1 MTNKIDQQMIR
12 KAAIVVAELDPD
24 AADAL
29 LDGFPEEIA
38 QQVRYESMMVDD
50 VPVEERRAV
59 LTEFMQ
65 RRSGATAAKPEA
77 HDELM
82 LSSTVRQTA
91 SRAPAKAYDAKPTA
105 PVPPPFHFLN
115 DAPPEMLAPF
125 FEQES
130 PQVIAVVL
138 SHLEPARA
146 SAILREL
153 PIDMQ
158 ATVIQRLVDLGHT
171 DAEVLQD
178 IESRLQSI
186 VQDQL
191 QAMSHRR
198 IGLSAAK
205 AILAASDEAS
215 SAEVLKALK
224 TRSAAMALR
233 LGAEERTAATTKEVT
248 PEPLDAVYGDH
259 SPIQPQRV
267 SADIAAADG
276 VVKKLAPKPPAA
288 KIEPPIE
295 PSLPLADFVK
305 FDDVLLGRV
314 LSEAEPQTVLLAL
327 AGASNAV
334 AQRFYRGLSKREI
347 HDLQRRIRDL
357 QPVLIRDIDAAQKRL
372 GTIAA
377 RVLSQVQQ
385 GGSRLSASA

>member
-59 LTEFMQ
+59 LAEFMQ
-65 RRSGATAAKPEA
+65 RRNGSAAKTQT

-82 LSSTVRQTA
+82 LSSTVRHPA
-91 SRAPAKAYDAKPTA
+91 SRTKSPAYEAKPTA

-115 DAPPEMLAPF
+115 EAPPEMLAPF

-138 SHLEPARA
+138 SHLEPVRA

-153 PIDMQ
+153 PIDLQ

-171 DAEVLQD
+171 DAEVLHD
-178 IESRLQSI
+178 IETRLQSI

-191 QAMSHRR
+191 QAMTHRR

-224 TRSAAMALR
+224 TRSAAMAIR
-233 LGAEERTAATTKEVT
+233 LGAEERPAA
-248 PEPLDAVYGDH
+248 PEKAEPSEHSDAVYGDH

-267 SADIAAADG
+267 STDIAAADG
-276 VVKKLAPKPPAA
+276 VVKKSTPKPAVA
-288 KIEPPIE
+288 KVEPPVE
-295 PSLPLADFVK
+295 ACLPLADFVK
-305 FDDVLLGRV
+305 FDDMLLGRV

-334 AQRFYRGLSKREI
+334 AQRFNRGLSKREI

-377 RVLSQVQQ
+377 RVIAQVQQ